1 LKIKARPQQEFMVCG
16 FTEGKGSRKHIG
28 RALMPFS
35 LTEKERF
42 NAMVQ
47 IAAGIVARDAARL
60 TLRPLTR
67 RVDLKETTS
76 LTGLRIRS

>member
-1 LKIKARPQQEFMVCG
+1 MTYWR
-16 FTEGKGSRKHIG
+16 G
-28 RALMPFS
+28 RALPTILLALMLFS

-47 IAAGIVARDAARL
+47 IAAGVVARDAARL